1 MPKRARPSAKAPRKP
16 KPKPK
21 AAKRAAKPPAPPPTP
36 SAGVDAADGL
46 RLLPNHLRPVLR
58 TQGRARTRTAFL
70 RAFRACGSV
79 RTAAKVAGMSFWS
92 HYQWL
97 RKDEKYRKAFERAQE
112 DVRQMLVDEAVRRG
126 VHGVI
131 APVYQG
137 GKLVGYKREY
147 SDALLVRLLI
157 ARGGPDFKD
166 KMEID
171 SGPVKLT
178 VNHVRKPIPAFGSG
192 GDDDND

>member
-16 KPKPK
+16 KPK
-21 AAKRAAKPPAPPPTP
+21 AAKRPAKPSAPMPKAPHASAPP
-36 SAGVDAADGL
+36 AGMD
-46 RLLPNHLRPVLR
+46 LLPDHLRPVLR
-58 TQGRARTRTAFL
+58 TQGRAKTRTAFL
-70 RAFRACGSV
+70 QAFRACGSV

-97 RKDEKYRKAFERAQE
+97 RKDEKYRKAFDRAQE

-126 VHGVI
+126 VHGII

-147 SDALLVRLLI
+147 SDALLVRLLV

-178 VNHVRKPIPAFGSG
+178 VNHVRKPIPSFGAG